1 MSVEEAE
8 EKEAELTRV
17 KLEVSELTREVGVL
31 ECDLEK
37 TEESHRV
44 EVEGFESSNA
54 SSTAALEEVRQVLSV
69 KEKEVSKLQLKL
81 STKEEEIR
89 ELTRA
94 LQATPPPAPAVEL
107 PPVEPSPVEPS
118 PVKNATRD
126 LDGGI
131 RLSKEEAEGV
141 ERMEGAI
148 ARLRAE
154 RNALLLE
161 KEELSRSIDFS
172 VRG

>member
-1 MSVEEAE
+1 MRGRMSVEEAE
-8 EKEAELTRV
+8 EREAELTRV

-37 TEESHRV
+37 MEESHRV

-54 SSTAALEEVRQVLSV
+54 SSKAALEDVRQVLSV

-107 PPVEPSPVEPS
+107 PPVEPSPV
-118 PVKNATRD
+118 KNATRD

-131 RLSKEEAEGV
+131 RLSKKEAEGV